1 VVGAFG
7 AFGDLTA
14 LDLEATSLLGVAAL
28 VTRLAESIGAGR
40 RDTVDVAKTGKVS
53 AQLGRRRRAGQR
65 GNVG

>member
-7 AFGDLTA
+7 AFGGL
-14 LDLEATSLLGVAAL
+14 LDLEATSLLGVVAP
-28 VTRLAESIGAGR
+28 VTRLAGSMGAGR

-53 AQLGRRRRAGQR
+53 AQLGRRAGQR